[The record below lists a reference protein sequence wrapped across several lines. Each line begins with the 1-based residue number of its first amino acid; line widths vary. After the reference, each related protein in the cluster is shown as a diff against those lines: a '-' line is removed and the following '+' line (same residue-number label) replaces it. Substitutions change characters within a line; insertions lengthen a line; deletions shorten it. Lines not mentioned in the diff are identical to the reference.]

1 MKPLAVKAKRMAA
14 AETEATAHA
23 DTFFLSGGQGL
34 EEYGI
39 WLVVEVGTQYWLYP
53 GSAVPYN
60 CVL

>member
-1 MKPLAVKAKRMAA
+1 MPFLPVAVR
-14 AETEATAHA
+14 A
-23 DTFFLSGGQGL
+23 DGSYIPSGGQGS